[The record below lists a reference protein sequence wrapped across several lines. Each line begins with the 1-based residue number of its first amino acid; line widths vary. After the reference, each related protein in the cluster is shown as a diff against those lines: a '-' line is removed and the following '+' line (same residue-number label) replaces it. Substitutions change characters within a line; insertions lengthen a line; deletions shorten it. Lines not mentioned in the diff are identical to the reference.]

1 MTQIGFYHLTTSP
14 LERALACLLEKT
26 LEAKKRAVVICS
38 SEERLDFL
46 NNVLWTGG
54 KASFIPHGTAKE
66 GFAEDQPIWLTTVNE
81 NLNGAQFLFLIE
93 GAASP
98 SLSSYE
104 RCLDIFDGND
114 PEALESARARWKAY
128 KEAGHQVT
136 YWKQTDAGS
145 WEKGA

>member
-1 MTQIGFYHLTTSP
+1 MTEIGFYHLTTSP
-14 LERALACLLEKT
+14 LERVLPRLLEKT
-26 LEAKKRAVVICS
+26 LEGKKRAVVICS
-38 SEERLDFL
+38 SEERLEYL
-46 NNVLWTGG
+46 NNALWTLG

-66 GFAEDQPIWLTTVNE
+66 GFAEDQPVWLTTVDE
-81 NLNGAQFLFLIE
+81 NPNGAQFLFLAD

-114 PEALESARARWKAY
+114 PEALEAARLRWKEY

-136 YWKQTDAGS
+136 YWKQTEKGG
-145 WEKGA
+145 WEKG